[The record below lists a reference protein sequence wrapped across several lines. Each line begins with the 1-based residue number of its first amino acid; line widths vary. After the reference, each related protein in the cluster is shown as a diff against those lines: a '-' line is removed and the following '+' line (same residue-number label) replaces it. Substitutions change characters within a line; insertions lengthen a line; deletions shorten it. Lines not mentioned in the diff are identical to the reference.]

1 MGSHLIKTG
10 VKNIKNNSQ
19 QIEFDDI
26 VKLVSDSYNRCVN
39 EINKSKIES
48 DLLLETTYS
57 EEIEYVERIINFYR
71 KKNTKLLLNAMKI
84 TKTKHL
90 LFSIKSATA
99 RPAHGEVLCIGR
111 YKGWPSAW
119 AILENVIGIHT
130 FCGNSNQQQF
140 QLLNINLIDKKFIN
154 NVVDENGNIIND
166 SEIRK
171 ELEEYA
177 VVTRKSWY

>member
-57 EEIEYVERIINFYR
+57 EELEYVERIINFYR
-71 KKNTKLLLNAMKI
+71 KKIQNY
-84 TKTKHL
+84 
-90 LFSIKSATA
+90 
-99 RPAHGEVLCIGR
+99 C
-111 YKGWPSAW
+111 
-119 AILENVIGIHT
+119 
-130 FCGNSNQQQF
+130 
-140 QLLNINLIDKKFIN
+140 
-154 NVVDENGNIIND
+154 
-166 SEIRK
+166 
-171 ELEEYA
+171 
-177 VVTRKSWY
+177 

>member
-1 MGSHLIKTG
+1 
-10 VKNIKNNSQ
+10 
-19 QIEFDDI
+19 
-26 VKLVSDSYNRCVN
+26 
-39 EINKSKIES
+39 
-48 DLLLETTYS
+48 
-57 EEIEYVERIINFYR
+57 
-71 KKNTKLLLNAMKI
+71 MKI

-90 LFSIKSATA
+90 LFSIKSATG

-154 NVVDENGNIIND
+154 NVVDENGNIVND

-177 VVTRKSWY
+177 VVTRKNWY